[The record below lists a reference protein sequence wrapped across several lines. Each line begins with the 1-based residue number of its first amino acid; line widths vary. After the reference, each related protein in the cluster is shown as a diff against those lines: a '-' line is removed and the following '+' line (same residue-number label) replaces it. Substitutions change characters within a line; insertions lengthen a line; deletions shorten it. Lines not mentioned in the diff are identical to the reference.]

1 MPSKCV
7 RPRRDWETSSL
18 PMDCERDLWGD
29 GGAWALWAG
38 VSGPFSDQVDPHAY
52 LPRVLRSPLG

>member
-1 MPSKCV
+1 
-7 RPRRDWETSSL
+7 
-18 PMDCERDLWGD
+18 MDCERDLWGD
-29 GGAWALWAG
+29 GGAGALWAG